1 MGRPLKLTRVQIKE
15 ICLSTDSSRD
25 LAKRFGVS
33 YITILNY
40 RKKYG
45 KQVQQG
51 IKASPDIV

>member
-1 MGRPLKLTRVQIKE
+1 MGRHRKLSDVQINE
-15 ICLSTDSSRD
+15 ICMSMESARD

-45 KQVQQG
+45 KQSNQSNEADPNV
-51 IKASPDIV
+51 V

>member
-15 ICLSTDSSRD
+15 ICLSTESSRD

-40 RKKYG
+40 RKKYA
-45 KQVQQG
+45 QTRLE
-51 IKASPDIV
+51 SPEADPYLL